1 MKRLRVLGF
10 LALAGV
16 AAALA
21 AGCGGDEEPAAEP
34 AEPAATEPAEPAE
47 PAETS
52 EAPAEEPAE
61 EPAEGGAE
69 AGGVYRVDWETS
81 FDFTSGFDPVGEY
94 LGEAWGIMSNLLVR
108 TLVGY
113 RHVPGA
119 AGNEVIPDLAT
130 DTGQASADG
139 LTYTFTLKDGIMFGP
154 PLSREIVADDVV
166 YAFERIGTDALVA
179 QYGFYYDGVIEG
191 MAEFRAGEADTISG
205 VTAVDD
211 KTVEFKLTQPTGDFL
226 YRIAMPATG
235 PVPREVASCFN
246 EANLYGRYLVSSG
259 PYMIEGS
266 DAQDATSCDTLQP
279 LSGFDPDTSMTLVR
293 NPDYDPAT
301 DTTEAREN
309 LPDGFE
315 FRINSN
321 VDDIYN
327 KIAAGEIEDAIASEP
342 PEVLREYSQDEE
354 LQPFLHVNAGD
365 RTWYITMNFT
375 QPPFDDIHVRKAANF
390 VMDKEG
396 LRRAWG
402 GPLFG
407 EIANHIVPDVMLN
420 DTLSDYVPYPSEGDA
435 GDAAAAMEEMKLSK
449 YDTDQDG
456 ICDAPECKDVL
467 YLTAT
472 DRLRQDMVPPTVA
485 SLEKIGITLNVRS
498 VEDAYTPIQ
507 TVNENIPI
515 SGRAGWG
522 KDYPD
527 SSTFMVL
534 FDSRSIIPTGNVNY
548 SLVGATCEQLGEIQ
562 GWEGVCEGL
571 PSVDADIDACNQVL
585 DPGERIT
592 CWGDLDKKLMEEV
605 VPWVPYLDASAVQIT
620 GPTVTQWEFDQFAGT
635 IAYAHVGVDAS
646 AQ

>member
-1 MKRLRVLGF
+1 LVGL
-10 LALAGV
+10 LALAAV
-16 AAALA
+16 AAVLA
-21 AGCGGDEEPAAEP
+21 AGCGGDEEAAAPP
-34 AEPAATEPAEPAE
+34 AEPPPAEPSEPPAEPSEPPAE
-47 PAETS
+47 PAETG
-52 EAPAEEPAE
+52 EATEP
-61 EPAEGGAE
+61 PAEGGAA

-81 FDFTSGFDPVGEY
+81 FDFTGGFDPVGEY

-113 RHVPGA
+113 RHIPGA

-130 DTGQASADG
+130 DTGQVSADG
-139 LTYTFTLKDGIMFGP
+139 LTYTFTLKDGITFGP
-154 PLSREIVADDVV
+154 PLSREIVADDIV
-166 YAFERIGTDALVA
+166 YAFERIGTESLVA
-179 QYGFYYDGVIEG
+179 QYGFYYDVIEG
-191 MAEFRAGEADTISG
+191 MAEFKAGEADTISG

-211 KTVEFKLTQPTGDFL
+211 KTVEFTLTQPAGDFL
-226 YRIAMPATG
+226 FRIAMPATG
-235 PVPREVASCFN
+235 PVPREVASCFT
-246 EANLYGRYLVSSG
+246 EAGEYGRYLVSSG
-259 PYMIEGS
+259 PYMIEGA
-266 DAQDATSCDTLQP
+266 DAADATSCDTLQP
-279 LSGFDPDTSMTLVR
+279 YSGFDPDTSLTLVR

-301 DTTEAREN
+301 DTPEAREN
-309 LPDGFE
+309 LPDSFE

-327 KIAAGEIEDAIASEP
+327 KIAAGEIEDAVASEP

-354 LQPFLHVNAGD
+354 LQQYLHVNAGD
-365 RTWYITMNFT
+365 RTWYITMNLT
-375 QPPFDDIHVRKAANF
+375 QPPFDDIHVRKAANL

-420 DTLSDYVPYPSEGDA
+420 DTLADYVPYPSEGDA
-435 GDAAAAMEEMKLSK
+435 GDATAAMEEMKQSK
-449 YDTDQDG
+449 YDTDGDG

-507 TVNENIPI
+507 TVAENIPI

-527 SSTFMVL
+527 TSTFMVL

-548 SLVGATCEQLGEIQ
+548 SLIGATCEQLNGIDGWQ
-562 GWEGVCEGL
+562 GICEGI
-571 PSVDADIDACNQVL
+571 PSVDADIDACNQEL
-585 DPGERIT
+585 DPDARIT

-605 VPWVPYLDASAVQIT
+605 VPWVPYLDASAIQIT

-635 IAYAHVGVDAS
+635 ISYGHVAVDAS

>member
-1 MKRLRVLGF
+1 LVSV
-10 LALAGV
+10 LALAAV
-16 AAALA
+16 AAVLA
-21 AGCGGDEEPAAEP
+21 AGCGGDDEPSAEP
-34 AEPAATEPAEPAE
+34 APPPPAEPSEPPAE
-47 PAETS
+47 PPAEPS
-52 EAPAEEPAE
+52 EPPAEEPPAEEPA
-61 EPAEGGAE
+61 GAQP
-69 AGGVYRVDWETS
+69 GGVYRVDWETS
-81 FDFTSGFDPVGEY
+81 FDFTGGFDPVGEY
-94 LGEAWGIMSNLLVR
+94 LGEAWGILNQLLVR
-108 TLVGY
+108 RLVGY
-113 RHVPGA
+113 RHRPGA
-119 AGNEVIPDLAT
+119 EGNEVIPDLAT
-130 DTGQASADG
+130 DLGQASEDG

-154 PLSREIVADDVV
+154 PLSREIVADDIV
-166 YAFERIGTDALVA
+166 YAFERIGTDSLVA

-191 MAEFRAGEADTISG
+191 LAEFRAGEAETISG

-211 KTVEFKLTQPTGDFL
+211 KTIEFTLVQPVGDFL
-226 YRIAMPATG
+226 YRLAMPAAG
-235 PVPREVASCFN
+235 PVPREVASCFT
-246 EANLYGRYLVSSG
+246 EAGEYGRYLVSSG
-259 PYMIEGS
+259 PYMIEGA

-279 LSGFDPDTSMTLVR
+279 LSGFDPDTSLVVVR

-301 DTTEAREN
+301 DTPDAREN
-309 LPDGFE
+309 LPDSFE
-315 FRINSN
+315 WRINSN

-327 KIAAGEIEDAIASEP
+327 KIAAGDIEDAVASEP

-365 RTWYITMNFT
+365 RTWYITMNLT
-375 QPPFDDIHVRKAANF
+375 QPPFDDIHVRKAVNL

-407 EIANHIVPDVMLN
+407 EIANHIVPDSMLN
-420 DTLSDYVPYPSEGDA
+420 ETLADYVPYPSEGDA
-435 GDAAAAMEEMKLSK
+435 GDAAAAMEEMKQSK

-527 SSTFMVL
+527 ASTFMVL
-534 FDSRSIIPTGNVNY
+534 FDSRSTIPAGNVNY
-548 SLVGATCEQLGEIQ
+548 SLVGGTCEQLNGFEGWQ
-562 GWEGVCEGL
+562 GICEGI
-571 PSVDADIDACNQVL
+571 PSVDADIDACTAEL
-585 DPGERIT
+585 DPDARIT
-592 CWGDLDKKLMEEV
+592 CWGELDKKLMEEV

-620 GPTVTQWEFDQFAGT
+620 GPTVTQWDFDQFAGT
-635 IAYAHVGVDAS
+635 IAYGHVAVDAS

>member
-1 MKRLRVLGF
+1 
-10 LALAGV
+10 
-16 AAALA
+16 
-21 AGCGGDEEPAAEP
+21 
-34 AEPAATEPAEPAE
+34 
-47 PAETS
+47 
-52 EAPAEEPAE
+52 
-61 EPAEGGAE
+61 
-69 AGGVYRVDWETS
+69 
-81 FDFTSGFDPVGEY
+81 
-94 LGEAWGIMSNLLVR
+94 
-108 TLVGY
+108 
-113 RHVPGA
+113 
-119 AGNEVIPDLAT
+119 
-130 DTGQASADG
+130 
-139 LTYTFTLKDGIMFGP
+139 
-154 PLSREIVADDVV
+154 
-166 YAFERIGTDALVA
+166 
-179 QYGFYYDGVIEG
+179 
-191 MAEFRAGEADTISG
+191 
-205 VTAVDD
+205 
-211 KTVEFKLTQPTGDFL
+211 
-226 YRIAMPATG
+226 MP
-235 PVPREVASCFN
+235 
-246 EANLYGRYLVSSG
+246 
-259 PYMIEGS
+259 
-266 DAQDATSCDTLQP
+266 
-279 LSGFDPDTSMTLVR
+279 
-293 NPDYDPAT
+293 
-301 DTTEAREN
+301 
-309 LPDGFE
+309 
-315 FRINSN
+315 
-321 VDDIYN
+321 
-327 KIAAGEIEDAIASEP
+327 IASEP

-365 RTWYITMNFT
+365 RTWYITMNLT

-562 GWEGVCEGL
+562 GWRGRLRGSPERGRRHRRVQPGARAGRAHHLLGRSRQEAHGGGRAVGAVPGRLGGPDHGPDRHAMGVR
-571 PSVDADIDACNQVL
+571 SVRRYDRVR
-585 DPGERIT
+585 PRGR
-592 CWGDLDKKLMEEV
+592 GRV
-605 VPWVPYLDASAVQIT
+605 SAVREQHDRRAAPDN
-620 GPTVTQWEFDQFAGT
+620 GAALRPAM
-635 IAYAHVGVDAS
+635 
-646 AQ
+646 